1 MLVFDNYAER
11 EIDGKVYKF
20 TLRTKGIFLCE
31 RALRNHNLLE
41 TISQQPFSTED
52 LYTLF
57 KFSALGG
64 GTNLNDDEMF
74 DFFIM
79 ANAELGIEGMTAL
92 IVEVL
97 TKSGILG
104 DAKKLQATLK
114 V

>member
-11 EIDGKVYKF
+11 KIDGKVYKF

-41 TISQQPFSTED
+41 TISHQPFSTED

-64 GTNLNDDEMF
+64 GIDLDDDEMY
-74 DFFIM
+74 DFFIIT
-79 ANAELGIEGMTAL
+79 NAELGIEGMTAL

-104 DAKKLQATLK
+104 DAKKLQATFK